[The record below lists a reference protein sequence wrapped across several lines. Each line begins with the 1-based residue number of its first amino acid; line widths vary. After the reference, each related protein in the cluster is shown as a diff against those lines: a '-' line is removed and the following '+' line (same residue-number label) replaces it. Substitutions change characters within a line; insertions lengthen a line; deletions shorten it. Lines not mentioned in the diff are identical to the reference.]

1 MLWWTGHKTL
11 KIGIKINFNILAK
24 KKNKNNNHLP
34 VIPSSVTRKLK
45 TILKYKIL
53 FNLYIPQNLRLQNFF
68 LNFRALDILVHPR
81 QSVLFF
87 FLQICTSQVS
97 DKKTSTLRNKLL
109 CFKDLFL
116 VLVLKP
122 ILRFKLPKRQT

>member
-24 KKNKNNNHLP
+24 KKNKNNYYLP

-53 FNLYIPQNLRLQNFF
+53 FNLYIQNFF